1 MKRQSIYEADNF
13 VEDVAIKHQRTRSAI
28 KMYGASGAIF
38 FSLSFTSSSVG
49 GGGPG
54 GVSALLAK

>member
-1 MKRQSIYEADNF
+1 MEEVVNKQR
-13 VEDVAIKHQRTRSAI
+13 RTRSAI
-28 KMYGASGAIF
+28 KMYGASDAIF
-38 FSLSFTSSSVG
+38 FSLSFISSSVG

>member
-1 MKRQSIYEADNF
+1 MGDF
-13 VEDVAIKHQRTRSAI
+13 VEEVVIKHQRTRSAI

-38 FSLSFTSSSVG
+38 FSLSLTNSSVG